1 MATLVLDPLG
11 AYSGEQTGVFDAGTN
26 TIDLGILVPSDRL
39 PDEDWTEN
47 LDLFIRAASPDQ
59 VTVGAFDTLTGALTV
74 GSGISQAVT
83 VHARRRHTITR

>member
-11 AYSGEQTGVFDAGTN
+11 AYSGEQTGVLDAGTN
-26 TIDLGILVPSDRL
+26 TIDLAILVPAERL
-39 PDEDWTEN
+39 PDQPWDAN
-47 LDLFIRAASPDQ
+47 LDVFIRAASPDQ
-59 VTVGAFDTLTGALTV
+59 VTVGALDTLTGALTV